1 MDYVVE
7 VLDKIPPIPLYES
20 EISIDE
26 EEQIDYT
33 QYDVNI
39 EDGVYEIYGPF
50 VDRLIAGVNFGDD
63 ESVNYF
69 HRSIKKRGIIE
80 KLEEHGIQEG
90 DTVKFG
96 DIEFDFVY

>member
-1 MDYVVE
+1 ME
-7 VLDKIPPIPLYES
+7 
-20 EISIDE
+20 
-26 EEQIDYT
+26 
-33 QYDVNI
+33 YDIKKDN
-39 EDGVYEIYGPF
+39 DVYEIYGPF

-63 ESVNYF
+63 ESVAYF

-80 KLEEHGIQEG
+80 KLEEMGIKEG